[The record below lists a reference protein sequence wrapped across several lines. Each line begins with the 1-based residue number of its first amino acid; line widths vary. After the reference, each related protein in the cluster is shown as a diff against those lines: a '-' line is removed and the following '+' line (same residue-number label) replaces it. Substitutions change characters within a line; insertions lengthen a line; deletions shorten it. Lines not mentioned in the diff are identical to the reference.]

1 MEDHSPPWIC
11 ACVPLLFGFAILA
24 YFIWVQ
30 TILRDVAR
38 MRTLVAKMKLLLVR
52 ASVAANPSGTTR
64 EIAAL
69 GEEFLKIVDSR
80 KIETWNTN
88 KKAGVE
94 VEGLKRE
101 VNEIVAGL
109 TRLRGGQRTSIGEEI
124 QILAQL
130 RQDGAIS
137 ESEFRAFSEQFKI
150 SGGEKADAIMSTI
163 AELNRQRCRG
173 AMSDGEYREA
183 LWGLLDKLDRGTWS
197 NSGTTS
203 SSVPAS
209 GGTTA
214 SSVPASG
221 GTTPS
226 SVPAKGQLR
235 LWHVVLLFGVFCF
248 LVPFWM
254 LAHIDDSKMKPNSPE
269 TVSGNASSYWT
280 ADIGNNA
287 RLYSSHY
294 ISIGF
299 CPSGADY
306 DRWRQCLASNDIA
319 GIKEM
324 QRRLRGIP
332 NGILCKIIQFDFDN
346 ANVEVRIMEGEL
358 VGASGWIGIQNLV
371 NPEALS
377 DYKEP
382 VPGEKACLHTLREG
396 DPPVDAWPS
405 KADCNRWCL
414 VYLDDNNT
422 AGLKDMESKGELLKI
437 PGGTLCQV
445 EVREKL
451 DGGFPLARVR
461 ILEGELSGKRVW
473 VMDMFA
479 FKIGYYHPQLKFQE
493 AQLAASE
500 GQQLSLQGK
509 DAEAVLKYRKA
520 VMLCPDDTHLRADL
534 AVAEATQAFMD
545 RNYDMMLAKDQEAL
559 SLDPNWVYAADVAMA
574 YGCKYAVSGDAA
586 FKAKAEEYMAQAQAL
601 AGPNNA
607 DWRMT
612 YQRLKHRLETRQILS
627 LSVFAAKFPKGYPPP
642 AMTP

>member
-1 MEDHSPPWIC
+1 MDDQSCFSWIC
-11 ACVPLLFGFAILA
+11 AGVAIIFGIGILS

-30 TILRDVAR
+30 SVLRDVAR

-52 ASVAANPSGTTR
+52 ATVAANPDVITR

-80 KIETWNTN
+80 KIETWNMN
-88 KKAGVE
+88 KKAGAE
-94 VEGLKRE
+94 VESLKRE

-124 QILAQL
+124 QKLAQL

-137 ESEFRAFSEQFKI
+137 ESEFRAFSEQFRI

-163 AELNRQRCRG
+163 AELNGQRCRG

-197 NSGTTS
+197 TSGTMPSSLPTSSGTT
-203 SSVPAS
+203 A
-209 GGTTA
+209 
-214 SSVPASG
+214 
-221 GTTPS
+221 S

-235 LWHVVLLFGVFCF
+235 LWHVVLLFGAFCF
-248 LVPFWM
+248 LVPVWM
-254 LAHIDDSKMKPNSPE
+254 LAHMDDRKTTPNHPE
-269 TVSGNASSYWT
+269 TVSEKSSSYWT
-280 ADIGNNA
+280 ADVGNNA

-294 ISIGF
+294 ITMGF
-299 CPSGADY
+299 CPAGADY
-306 DRWRQCLASNDIA
+306 DRLKQD

-324 QRRLRGIP
+324 QREGRFRTIR
-332 NGILCKIIQFDFDN
+332 NGTLCKIIQFDFDN

-405 KADCNRWCL
+405 KADCNRF
-414 VYLDDNNT
+414 VYLDEKDP
-422 AGLKDMESKGELLKI
+422 AGLKDMERKGEILKI

-445 EVREKL
+445 EGREKL

-461 ILEGELSGKRVW
+461 ILEGELSGKSVW
-473 VMDMFA
+473 VMDMVA

-500 GQQLSLQGK
+500 GLQLSQQGK
-509 DAEAVLKYRKA
+509 TAEAVLQYRRA
-520 VMLCPDDTHLRADL
+520 VTLCPDDTNLRSYL
-534 AVAEATQAFMD
+534 ALAEARQAFML
-545 RNYDMMLAKDQEAL
+545 RNYDMMLAKAQEAL
-559 SLDPNWVYAADVAMA
+559 SLNPDRNVVAYVALA

-612 YQRLKHRLETRQILS
+612 YQWLKHRLETRQILS
-627 LSVFAAKFPKGYPPP
+627 ISEFAAQFPNGYPPP